1 MMEISLI
8 RNGKTTW
15 EYSSLPK
22 KQSIKLYNVAVTG
35 LAILNLDSLAS
46 GIINFNSDI
55 NFGLGNINNFVYWG
69 VTAFIIGGLVLLSLK
84 KSLEKCDYIS
94 VESILKEL
102 LWILV
107 AIIPGILLILFG
119 GGIL

>member
-15 EYSSLPK
+15 EYSSLTK

-102 LWILV
+102 LCILV
-107 AIIPGILLILFG
+107 ARIPGILLILFG